1 MHRSFCEEYFERR
14 RNNHRDMTVNERAK
28 SDNKSEHSYIN
39 NKKEDIFTSMRN
51 GISKE

>member
-1 MHRSFCEEYFERR
+1 
-14 RNNHRDMTVNERAK
+14 MTVNERAK